1 MTLLLWMAC
10 AATEGVT
17 SAVTDD
23 GLWQVGL
30 LAETAPIGQAVVA
43 LDVQPTSGDASPS
56 EPSVS
61 VEAGME
67 GMDHATGDVPAEA
80 RGNGRYEAALALSMR
95 GAWYLDVTVTDA
107 QGSGVARLDLLVE

>member
-1 MTLLLWMAC
+1 MTLLLWLAC
-10 AATEGVT
+10 AATESVT

-23 GLWQVGL
+23 GLWQVSL
-30 LAETAPIGQAVVA
+30 VAESAPIGQAVVA
-43 LDVQPTSGDASPS
+43 LDVKPASGDGPRS

-67 GMDHATGDVPAEA
+67 GMDHATGEVPAEA
-80 RGNGRYEAALALSMR
+80 GGNGRYEAALALSMR